1 MTLLGLAGMIDP
13 PRREAKAAVRKCEEA
28 GIKVIMITG
37 DHPLTAKAVADE
49 LGLSKEGRV
58 VNGAELEAMD
68 DAQLEREVDR
78 SRCVRACRRRTSCA
92 W

>member
-37 DHPLTAKAVADE
+37 DHPLTAKA
-49 LGLSKEGRV
+49 LP
-58 VNGAELEAMD
+58 
-68 DAQLEREVDR
+68 
-78 SRCVRACRRRTSCA
+78 TS
-92 W
+92 WG